1 MAWVSEASNRFQTGI
16 NNLTFAADMT
26 EKLKHLPEFIE
37 KMRSADLPN
46 PVIDTFGY
54 YYGQVV
60 AGETGL
66 LSDTDI
72 EPVKGDE
79 LKGAG
84 SLEPYAEAGHQATP
98 KTVMIKLNGG
108 LGTSMGLTT
117 AKSLLEIK
125 DGKSFLELIV
135 DQAERMGVRLSLMN
149 SFSTQED
156 TLAALSQIRPSRM
169 PDIFIQNRFPKILQN
184 TFAPASWPTDPGKE
198 WNPPGHGDI
207 YTALYTSGMLQRF
220 LDAGVRYAFIS
231 NSDNLGA
238 TVDPS
243 ILGYFAEEK
252 LPFLMEV
259 AERTPSDT
267 KGGHI
272 ARFRDGRLVLREV
285 AQCPESEL
293 KAFGDITYYRFF
305 NTNNIWID
313 LTFLK
318 TLLDNRS
325 VIHLPMILNPKSLD
339 SRDHTSP
346 AVYQVE
352 TAMGAAISL
361 FPGATAVRVRKDRLI
376 PVKKCNDLLAV
387 RSDYVT
393 LTEDSRLIFNPAKR
407 TDRIKIRLDATY
419 YGKIDLFD
427 ERFSRGIPSLVDC
440 DALTIDGD
448 VAFGKGV
455 TLKGHVTITNSD
467 PFQKSIPDNTIIEG
481 DLSL

>member
-1 MAWVSEASNRFQTGI
+1 
-16 NNLTFAADMT
+16 MT
-26 EKLKHLPEFIE
+26 EQLKYLPRFIE
-37 KMRSADLPN
+37 KMREADLPD

-54 YYGQVV
+54 YYGLVV

-72 EPVKGDE
+72 EPVNSDE
-79 LKGAG
+79 LRDAE
-84 SLEPYAEAGHQATP
+84 SLGPFVDAGHRAKS

-125 DGKSFLELIV
+125 GGKSFLKIIV
-135 DQAERMGVRLSLMN
+135 DQAEHMGARLSLMN

-156 TLAALSQIRPSRM
+156 TLAALSQIRPSTM
-169 PDIFIQNRFPKILQN
+169 PDIFVQNRFPKILQD
-184 TFAPASWPTDPGKE
+184 TFAPASWPSDPGKE

-220 LDAGVRYAFIS
+220 LDAGVQYAFIS

-238 TVDPS
+238 TLDPA
-243 ILGYFAEEK
+243 ILGYFAQEQ

-293 KAFGDITYYRFF
+293 KAFGDITVYRFF
-305 NTNNIWID
+305 NTNNIWIN

-318 TLLDNRS
+318 QLLETRS
-325 VIHLPMILNPKSLD
+325 VIHLPMILNPKTLD
-339 SRDHTSP
+339 PRDPISP

-387 RSDYVT
+387 RSDYVV
-393 LTEDSRLIFNPAKR
+393 LTDDSRLVLNPSRR
-407 TDRIKIRLDATY
+407 TDRIKIRLDPTFF
-419 YGKIDLFD
+419 GKIDQFD
-427 ERFSRGIPSLVDC
+427 ERFSHGTPSLVDC
-440 DALTIDGD
+440 ESLTVDGD
-448 VAFGKGV
+448 VSFGKGV
-455 TLKGHVTITNSD
+455 VLKGNVTITNSE
-467 PFQKSIPDNTIIEG
+467 PFQKSIPDNATIEG
-481 DLSL
+481 DVSL

>member
-1 MAWVSEASNRFQTGI
+1 
-16 NNLTFAADMT
+16 MT
-26 EKLKHLPEFIE
+26 DNSKHLHEFIE
-37 KMRSADLPN
+37 KMRSADLPD

-54 YYGQVV
+54 YYEQVV
-60 AGETGL
+60 SGETGL

-72 EPVKGDE
+72 EPVAGDE
-79 LKGAG
+79 LEDAG
-84 SLEPYAEAGHQATP
+84 YLERYAEAGHRVKP

-117 AKSLLEIK
+117 AKSLLDIK
-125 DGKSFLELIV
+125 DGKSFLEIIV
-135 DQAERMGVRLSLMN
+135 AQAERMGVRLSLMN
-149 SFSTQED
+149 SFSTQDD
-156 TLAALSQIRPSRM
+156 TLAALSQIRPSTM
-169 PDIFIQNRFPKILQN
+169 PDIFVQNRFPKILQDS
-184 TFAPASWPTDPGKE
+184 FAPASWPNDPGKE

-207 YTALYTSGMLQRF
+207 YTALYTSGILQRF

-238 TVDPS
+238 TLDPA
-243 ILGYFAEEK
+243 ILGYFAEK
-252 LPFLMEV
+252 QLPFLMEV

-285 AQCPESEL
+285 AQCPENEL
-293 KAFGDITYYRFF
+293 KAFGDITVYRFF
-305 NTNNIWID
+305 NTNNIWIN

-318 TLLDNRS
+318 QLLETRS
-325 VIHLPMILNPKSLD
+325 VIHLPMILNPKTLD
-339 SRDHTSP
+339 PRDHTSP

-393 LTEDSRLIFNPAKR
+393 LTDDSRLVLNPARR

-419 YGKIDLFD
+419 YGKIDQFD
-427 ERFSRGIPSLVDC
+427 ERFSFGMPSLVDC
-440 DALTIDGD
+440 ESLTVYGD

-455 TLKGHVTITNSD
+455 NLKGSVTITNSD
-467 PFQKSIPDNTIIEG
+467 PFQKAIPDNTIIEG
-481 DLSL
+481 ELSL